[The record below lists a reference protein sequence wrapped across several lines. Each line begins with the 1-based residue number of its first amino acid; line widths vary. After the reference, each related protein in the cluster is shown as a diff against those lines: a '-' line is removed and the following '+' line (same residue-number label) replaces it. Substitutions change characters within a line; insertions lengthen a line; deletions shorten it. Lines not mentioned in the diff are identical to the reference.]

1 MRRSIL
7 SALAT
12 FAIVSLANAQGVST
26 KQYDGLALPFREV
39 TVSSPVQGQI
49 VEQGVSE
56 GDQVQEGDLLT
67 RLFSRVEELQMDRA
81 KAAREKKEF
90 EFKGTQNLFR
100 DKLISEDEMLDRKIE
115 LDLASLDYEIA
126 REQFELRRIKAPISG
141 IVVERLAE
149 VGEMVTPNQP
159 VYVVVD
165 IEKLYIQ
172 FYARAEDLS
181 SLKVGAAASVTFPDL
196 DTESSFSGA
205 IDFVDPRVDAASGLM
220 RVRVLLENPDHVVKA
235 GLRAKISLEG

>member
-7 SALAT
+7 SALAA
-12 FAIVSLANAQGVST
+12 FAIVSFGAAQGVLA
-26 KQYDGLALPFREV
+26 KQYEGLALPFREV

-90 EFKGTQNLFR
+90 EYEGTQNLFR

-115 LDLASLDYEIA
+115 LDLASLDFEIA
-126 REQFELRRIKAPISG
+126 REQFELRRIKAPIGG

-149 VGEMVTPNQP
+149 VGEMVTPNQS

-172 FYARAEDLS
+172 FYAGADDLP
-181 SLKVGAAASVTFPDL
+181 SLKVGSTAEVAFPDL
-196 DTESSFSGA
+196 GVEQRFSGT
-205 IDFVDPRVDAASGLM
+205 IEFIDPRVDAASGLM
-220 RVRVLLENPDHVVKA
+220 RVRVLIDNPDHVVKA
-235 GLRAKISLEG
+235 GLRARITLEG

>member
-1 MRRSIL
+1 MQGSVL
-7 SALAT
+7 STFAVCAIISLAT
-12 FAIVSLANAQGVST
+12 EQGVSA

-49 VEQGVSE
+49 IEQGASE
-56 GDQVQEGDLLT
+56 GDEVKEGDLLT

-90 EFKGTQNLFR
+90 EYKGTQNLFR

-115 LDLASLDYEIA
+115 LDLASLEYEIA

-141 IVVERLAE
+141 IVVERHAE
-149 VGEMVTPNQP
+149 VGEMVTPNES
-159 VYVVVD
+159 VYIVVD

-172 FYARAEDLS
+172 FYAKAEDLG
-181 SLKVGAAASVTFPDL
+181 SLEVGAAADVVFPDL
-196 DTESSFSGA
+196 DTERSFTGK

-220 RVRVLLENPDHVVKA
+220 RVRVLIDNPDHVVKA
-235 GLRAKISLEG
+235 GLRAKIALEG

>member
-1 MRRSIL
+1 MRSSVL
-7 SALAT
+7 STLAVGAIAILAT
-12 FAIVSLANAQGVST
+12 AQFVSA

-39 TVSSPVQGQI
+39 TISSPVQGQI
-49 VEQGVSE
+49 IEQGASE
-56 GDQVQEGDLLT
+56 GDEVTEGDLLA

-90 EFKGTQNLFR
+90 EYKGTQNLFR

-115 LDLASLDYEIA
+115 LDLANLEYEIA
-126 REQFELRRIKAPISG
+126 QEQFELRRIKAPISG

-149 VGEMVTPNQP
+149 VGEMVTPNQS

-172 FYARAEDLS
+172 FYAKAEDLR
-181 SLKVGAAASVTFPDL
+181 LLTVGAPATVAFPDL
-196 DTESSFSGA
+196 DTDRSFSGA

-220 RVRVLLENPDHVVKA
+220 RVRVLIENPDHVVKA
-235 GLRAKISLEG
+235 GLRASIALED